1 MSSFAFVPRSVKRRK
16 LDSTESISG
25 PAKTQSQVTV
35 SPQAPATP
43 TSDGAQVASESS
55 LSLDGGSKGKYKK
68 PEEVLEDEDPPKLP
82 TKQASS
88 RSSSSKATDLEDLAG
103 LVCLALSD
111 YALWA
116 DPDLRR
122 KIDLGGEFPEHRD
135 GDVNA
140 ETMNTDDDGLGCMS
154 FPVHFVISRLTDIQC
169 RHTPCISLSALTCLF
184 AGLRFTIVC

>member
-35 SPQAPATP
+35 SPQTPATP

-55 LSLDGGSKGKYKK
+55 LSRDGGSKGKHKQL
-68 PEEVLEDEDPPKLP
+68 EEVFEDDHARKLS

-88 RSSSSKATDLEDLAG
+88 RSTSSKATDLEDLAG

-122 KIDLGGEFPEHRD
+122 KIDLDGESLKHHE

-140 ETMNTDDDGLGCMS
+140 EPMKIDDDSLGCMS
-154 FPVHFVISRLTDIQC
+154 FLIYFVIVRL
-169 RHTPCISLSALTCLF
+169 
-184 AGLRFTIVC
+184 